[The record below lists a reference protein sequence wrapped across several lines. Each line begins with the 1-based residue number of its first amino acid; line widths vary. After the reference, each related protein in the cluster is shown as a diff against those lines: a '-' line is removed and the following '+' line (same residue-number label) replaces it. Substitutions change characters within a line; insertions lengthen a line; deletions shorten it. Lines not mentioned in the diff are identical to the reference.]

1 VSIII
6 RAVLRWVWGRTGAVR
21 ASLKGSLWAYWY
33 SCYAGDKSESIE
45 EKMEDYGRYQEKEYG
60 IFDFKAGV

>member
-1 VSIII
+1 
-6 RAVLRWVWGRTGAVR
+6 
-21 ASLKGSLWAYWY
+21 LWAYWY